1 MTFDSLRNSLQILLL
16 LLFFAFISSRSNAA
30 TTIVDLD
37 DLAARISAQISSAGI
52 KSVAVANF
60 VGADG
65 KNLELGWYLADKLS
79 DGLIIEEV
87 QSRALNNPALDAKDR
102 SKVQQSDVLLTP
114 STSPDTLKQVVAAS
128 GAEALIVGTIAI
140 SSDKYIVTV
149 TALRVSDGSTIAT
162 ATQSLPHSRVLDVL
176 TPAGANAAPIN
187 AVRAGVSGVGVPAC
201 AYCPAPAYLG
211 ASRLTQPATV
221 ELMVTISAAGTAEK
235 ISVIKS
241 PGYTLTERAV
251 ETVSEWKFRPAP
263 GKDGTPVPVAVP
275 IDVTFKASRT

>member
-1 MTFDSLRNSLQILLL
+1 MTFDPLRNSLRILLL
-16 LLFFAFISSRSNAA
+16 LLFAACFASRSTASSA
-30 TTIVDLD
+30 VVDLD
-37 DLAARISAQISSAGI
+37 DLAARLSSEISAAGI
-52 KSVAVANF
+52 KSVAVIDF

-79 DGLIIEEV
+79 DGLIIKSPGMEV
-87 QSRALNNPALDAKDR
+87 KDR
-102 SKVQQSDVLLTP
+102 SKLQQSNLTSAP
-114 STSPDTLKQVVAAS
+114 STSPDVLKQVAAAS
-128 GAEALIVGTIAI
+128 GADALVVGTIAI
-140 SSDKYIVTV
+140 STDKYLIVV
-149 TALRVSDGSTIAT
+149 TALRVSDGSAVAT
-162 ATQSLPHSRVLDVL
+162 ASQSLPHSRLLDLL
-176 TPAGANAAPIN
+176 TPAGANAAAIN

-211 ASRLTQPATV
+211 ATRLTQPATV
-221 ELMVTISAAGTAEK
+221 ELMVTISVAGTAEK

>member
-1 MTFDSLRNSLQILLL
+1 MTFDIVRNSFRILLL
-16 LLFFAFISSRSNAA
+16 LLVAAFVASMVSRSNAA
-30 TTIVDLD
+30 AAVVDLD
-37 DLAARISAQISSAGI
+37 DLAARISSEISSAGV
-52 KSVAVANF
+52 KSVAVADF
-60 VGADG
+60 VGTDG
-65 KNLELGWYLADKLS
+65 KSLELGWYLADKLS
-79 DGLIIEEV
+79 DGLIIK
-87 QSRALNNPALDAKDR
+87 SPGLDVKDR
-102 SKVQQSDVLLTP
+102 SKIQHPEVPLAP
-114 STSPDTLKQVVAAS
+114 SISPDTLKQIVATS

-140 SSDKYIVTV
+140 SNDKYSIVVTV
-149 TALRVSDGSTIAT
+149 LRVSDGSTVAT
-162 ATQSLPHSRVLDVL
+162 ASQSLPHSRVLDLL
-176 TPAGANAAPIN
+176 TPAGANPAAIN

-221 ELMVTISAAGTAEK
+221 ELMVTISVAGTAEK